1 MSWTFIVYQS
11 LQITQSK
18 TNKVIRRD
26 LFFLLH
32 VHVHGSKCMTVQI
45 MHSKRL
51 YEIHLRIAF
60 KITFSN
66 DDSLF
71 RGGLLDEKSH

>member
-1 MSWTFIVYQS
+1 MSWTFIVYLS
-11 LQITQSK
+11 LQITPSK

-32 VHVHGSKCMTVQI
+32 VHGLKCMTVQI
-45 MHSKRL
+45 MYSRRL

-60 KITFSN
+60 KITFLN

>member
-1 MSWTFIVYQS
+1 MSWTFIVYLS
-11 LQITQSK
+11 LQITPSK

-32 VHVHGSKCMTVQI
+32 VHVHGLICMTVQI
-45 MHSKRL
+45 MYSKRL